1 MPAPTTEAESIEPQ
15 SLKKLSVKSLKRA
28 LDLFSPV
35 HGQFPP
41 PDAEAKKIRLS
52 HKRMKRRRLQ
62 QREIPNDVVM
72 EEILAR
78 LPAKSLM
85 RFKCVSKVWSSFIS
99 SRYFSNRFLTV
110 PTRPR
115 PRIYMCLQDSNDYS
129 HSVTLSLAPDTT
141 NPNRFVVDHNLTSP
155 RVGGYVLQ
163 NLCGFMC
170 YSFINKPRIYNPAT
184 RQLVTL
190 PAPIKSQTEEDAYG
204 YYFGYDPV
212 IDQYNV
218 LWSTGVYVK
227 DLGEIRSEHRVFVL
241 KAGRKGSWKKASPT
255 APDFLPHIPAKRGMC
270 IDGVIYYMG
279 WTGRYNLVL
288 VSFHIRSRDFKMIQV
303 PRRDGDEVLLRM
315 KNVSLIEYGG
325 KVTIIDQTNLREK
338 GMLDLWAVEDAGN
351 KNSWSRKTMV
361 LQSSQL
367 HLVINNIT
375 IYNMKG
381 TTHDNKVFFIPVD
394 MFSPFHI
401 LLYDLGSNDMTKI
414 EIKGIPDHWFSIDKS
429 TVNVMLMDQS
439 ESLVYLET

>member
-1 MPAPTTEAESIEPQ
+1 M
-15 SLKKLSVKSLKRA
+15 
-28 LDLFSPV
+28 
-35 HGQFPP
+35 
-41 PDAEAKKIRLS
+41 
-52 HKRMKRRRLQ
+52 MRRRLQ
-62 QREIPNDVVM
+62 HREIPNDVVM

-85 RFKCVSKVWSSFIS
+85 RFKCVSKLWSSLIS

-110 PTRPR
+110 PTRR
-115 PRIYMCLQDSNDYS
+115 PRIYMCLQNNNDYRN
-129 HSVTLSLAPDTT
+129 SVTLSLAPDTSY
-141 NPNRFVVDHNLTSP
+141 PNRFVVDHNLTSP
-155 RVGGYVLQ
+155 RVGGYILQ

-170 YSFINKPRIYNPAT
+170 YSFMRKPKIYNPAT
-184 RQLVTL
+184 RQLVTI
-190 PAPIKSQTEEDAYG
+190 PAAIKSQNIIPAPPEEEAAKTCS

-212 IDQYNV
+212 MDQYNV

-227 DLGEIRSEHRVFVL
+227 HLGEIRSEHLVFVL
-241 KAGRKGSWKKASPT
+241 KAGGEGSWKKASPT

-279 WTGRYNLVL
+279 WTDSYNLAL
-288 VSFHIRSRDFKMIQV
+288 VSFHIRSGDFKMIQV

-338 GMLDLWAVEDAGN
+338 GMLDLWAVEDAGT
-351 KNSWSRKTMV
+351 KKSWSRKTMV

-367 HLVINNIT
+367 YLVINNKT

-381 TTHDNKVFFIPVD
+381 TTHNNKVFFIPED

-401 LLYDLGSNDMTKI
+401 LSYDLPSNDMTKI

-429 TVNVMLMDQS
+429 TIKVMLMDQS
-439 ESLVYLET
+439 ESVVYLET